1 MRPSSRARRILLALA
16 VVVILLGVWIGVSIL
31 TLPSVAPLAK
41 PGVSMTI
48 TVKDWNRKGHPF
60 VVGPRNPRWTPYG
73 AIPSA
78 LKKAVVA
85 SEDANFYSHEGVDYE
100 AIREAIKADWRKG
113 KFVRGGSTITQQLA
127 KNLFLTRE
135 RTLVRKV
142 KEIVLARRMDD
153 ALSKSRILEL
163 YLNVVELGPMVYGIG
178 HAAHYY
184 FGKRPSALTVRE
196 CAFLASMLPG
206 PKVYNPYRKM
216 DRVMK
221 RSERIL
227 RRMVAARMISREE
240 YDAAI
245 SEAPNLAGIAR
256 KVEKTLEAPP
266 PEEKA
271 PEEAP
276 GGGGPVIIE
285 EPPRGVAGGAPFR
298 GRSRQMKYITLLR
311 RRCVASSSSRTRS
324 ARVDLEKTAA
334 AAADASS
341 TSRETAGEASSFS
354 ALPAPFCRPR
364 PAIGPSNTS
373 TISEDR
379 IESGRR
385 ARRYPPPTPRRL
397 ESIPAFFS
405 SRRISSRNFFGIP
418 FFSARSRI
426 WNVVRSGKRAA

>member
-1 MRPSSRARRILLALA
+1 MRPSSRFRRTLLALA
-16 VVVILLGVWIGVSIL
+16 VVVILLGAWVGVSIL

-48 TVKDWNRKGHPF
+48 TVKDWNRKDHPF

-85 SEDANFYSHEGVDYE
+85 SEDANFYTHEGVDYE

-135 RTLVRKV
+135 RTLIRKV

-153 ALSKSRILEL
+153 ALSKARILEL

-184 FGKRPSALTVRE
+184 FGKGPSALTVRE

-221 RSERIL
+221 RSDRIL

-240 YDAAI
+240 YDAAL
-245 SEAPNLAGIAR
+245 SEVPNLAGIAR

-271 PEEAP
+271 P
-276 GGGGPVIIE
+276 
-285 EPPRGVAGGAPFR
+285 
-298 GRSRQMKYITLLR
+298 
-311 RRCVASSSSRTRS
+311 
-324 ARVDLEKTAA
+324 
-334 AAADASS
+334 
-341 TSRETAGEASSFS
+341 GEASGEG
-354 ALPAPFCRPR
+354 
-364 PAIGPSNTS
+364 PAIIDEIPPAASPEEPR
-373 TISEDR
+373 SE
-379 IESGRR
+379 E
-385 ARRYPPPTPRRL
+385 TP
-397 ESIPAFFS
+397 
-405 SRRISSRNFFGIP
+405 
-418 FFSARSRI
+418 
-426 WNVVRSGKRAA
+426 VR